1 MDDNDDSAHNSFD
14 SMELEDWLSEL
25 NDDSLSQISEFLDE
39 AEIRLSASDVSSEKE
54 EDIKIEDL
62 KNMMDWEKF
71 QNNLSK

>member
-1 MDDNDDSAHNSFD
+1 VDDNDDSAHNSFD